1 MALKLRS
8 VIRVIIICLLS
19 LTAVLFLYLL
29 VNNFQFERGTT
40 FYIHFDHIGSLMQGA
55 WIRKAGVKIG
65 SITDIEINKADQRTV
80 IVTFNLFPGQKLHID
95 SSFAIMSASMI
106 GDQYVE
112 VLPGSENSPY
122 AAEGHVFKGES
133 TSNVDTLLLKS
144 GQVINDFTV
153 AVTVLS
159 NILKD
164 KQNDIKSIIDNVN
177 EASGTL
183 NRIIKNAEHSLLTLP
198 KSINDFS
205 RAVDTISAYVEQINR
220 SDTVF
225 SLLKD
230 NKVSQDLKNLID
242 NLNKISVNLLKV
254 SQDMKEIVGEIIPPS
269 EKQ

>member
-80 IVTFNLFPGQKLHID
+80 IVTFNLFPSQKLHID
-95 SSFAIMSASMI
+95 SHFAIMSASMI

-122 AAEGHVFKGES
+122 AAEGHVFQG
-133 TSNVDTLLLKS
+133 
-144 GQVINDFTV
+144 
-153 AVTVLS
+153 
-159 NILKD
+159 
-164 KQNDIKSIIDNVN
+164 
-177 EASGTL
+177 
-183 NRIIKNAEHSLLTLP
+183 
-198 KSINDFS
+198 
-205 RAVDTISAYVEQINR
+205 
-220 SDTVF
+220 
-225 SLLKD
+225 
-230 NKVSQDLKNLID
+230 
-242 NLNKISVNLLKV
+242 
-254 SQDMKEIVGEIIPPS
+254 
-269 EKQ
+269 